1 MTAVAKSSTAMAA
14 VVASVEAV
22 YAIFNNPAASA
33 IMLAEQSAAD
43 AYAKAAT
50 TVVGPAVAKLAGQDP
65 AVYTDMAKIAA
76 SQVAMAAV
84 RASNTA
90 MTALEASTT
99 AYNALLASS
108 LITRY
113 NPANENTWRTDT
125 VYSGSGILV
134 RLVSFQA
141 SGNWY
146 KLDGGAQVT
155 LSGKDNKVVK
165 AFNTKLEAY
174 WVDYQ
179 EDARGVYYI
188 KC

>member
-1 MTAVAKSSTAMAA
+1 MAAVKASPTAMAAICASDVAITKYAASAAGANYSQFDTFTALAADSTAMGKVAASEVAMTAVAASQVAMTA
-14 VVASVEAV
+14 V
-22 YAIFNNPAASA
+22 
-33 IMLAEQSAAD
+33 
-43 AYAKAAT
+43 
-50 TVVGPAVAKLAGQDP
+50 
-65 AVYTDMAKIAA
+65 AA